1 MIQDWQKR
9 IHRGMVATLN
19 QFQGRLSGLNSSLSH
34 LDPEH
39 VLSRG
44 YAIVR
49 NKKGDILRSTKL
61 IAIDDQMTVQLQD
74 GELEA
79 WVAAKRSRDS

>member
-1 MIQDWQKR
+1 
-9 IHRGMVATLN
+9 MVSTLN
-19 QFQGRLSGLNSSLSH
+19 QFHGRLLGLNSSLSH

-49 NKKGDILRSTKL
+49 NKKGAILRSTKL
-61 IAIDDQMTVQLQD
+61 IEIDERLTVQLHD
-74 GELEA
+74 GDLEA